1 MSSGVAVS
9 DECKT
14 YFEDIKKAKKYR
26 YVVFYIKE
34 EKSIVVESVGDRDSS
49 YDDYLNDLQKGGDGE
64 CRYGL
69 YDYEYEHQCQGTT
82 ESSKK
87 QKLFLMAWCP
97 DSAKIKKKML
107 YSSSFDALK
116 KSLVGVHKFIQATDL
131 SEASEGE
138 VSFVFKTNFTAK
150 IYFPF
155 LYFPSIHVD
164 MNIGPTHTYICIV
177 LYVGGEA
184 AALNR
189 PSLRW
194 LF

>member
-1 MSSGVAVS
+1 MVDFFELSLVFYLGWLPTSALQLAAN
-9 DECKT
+9 

-116 KSLVGVHKFIQATDL
+116 KSLVGVHKFIQVKHFYQD
-131 SEASEGE
+131 
-138 VSFVFKTNFTAK
+138 FTQ
-150 IYFPF
+150 I
-155 LYFPSIHVD
+155 
-164 MNIGPTHTYICIV
+164 
-177 LYVGGEA
+177 
-184 AALNR
+184 
-189 PSLRW
+189 
-194 LF
+194 

>member
-1 MSSGVAVS
+1 MGTKDSPKKFTMSSGVAVS

-87 QKLFLMAWCP
+87 Q
-97 DSAKIKKKML
+97 ML

-116 KSLVGVHKFIQATDL
+116 KSLVGAHKFIQATDL

-138 VSFVFKTNFTAK
+138 VGFVFSILPSTWTHEK
-150 IYFPF
+150 I
-155 LYFPSIHVD
+155 
-164 MNIGPTHTYICIV
+164 
-177 LYVGGEA
+177 
-184 AALNR
+184 
-189 PSLRW
+189 
-194 LF
+194 

>member
-1 MSSGVAVS
+1 M
-9 DECKT
+9 
-14 YFEDIKKAKKYR
+14 
-26 YVVFYIKE
+26 
-34 EKSIVVESVGDRDSS
+34 DSS

-87 QKLFLMAWCP
+87 QTLFLMAWSP

-138 VSFVFKTNFTAK
+138 VGFVFSILPSTWTHQQQQQQQQNIDTSKTKKQGHIIILILKT
-150 IYFPF
+150 
-155 LYFPSIHVD
+155 
-164 MNIGPTHTYICIV
+164 
-177 LYVGGEA
+177 GGEA

-194 LF
+194 LFRS

>member
-1 MSSGVAVS
+1 MGQLQGGDPREKTKDSPKKSTMSSGVAVS

-49 YDDYLNDLQKGGDGE
+49 YDD
-64 CRYGL
+64 CL

-138 VSFVFKTNFTAK
+138 VEKQ
-150 IYFPF
+150 
-155 LYFPSIHVD
+155 
-164 MNIGPTHTYICIV
+164 
-177 LYVGGEA
+177 
-184 AALNR
+184 
-189 PSLRW
+189 LRSTDRV
-194 LF
+194 

>member
-1 MSSGVAVS
+1 MGVAVS

-69 YDYEYEHQCQGTT
+69 YDFEYEHQCQGTT

-87 QKLFLMAWCP
+87 QKLFLMNCALTLPRLRRRCCTP
-97 DSAKIKKKML
+97 PPSTTSRKPSSECT
-107 YSSSFDALK
+107 SSSRPLMPLRRPRARW
-116 KSLVGVHKFIQATDL
+116 KS
-131 SEASEGE
+131 S
-138 VSFVFKTNFTAK
+138 
-150 IYFPF
+150 
-155 LYFPSIHVD
+155 
-164 MNIGPTHTYICIV
+164 
-177 LYVGGEA
+177 
-184 AALNR
+184 
-189 PSLRW
+189 
-194 LF
+194 